1 MSRRRPIT
9 NIDDPRY
16 VRALAH
22 PLRVRILAILE
33 ERVASPAQIAP
44 LFDASLGVVSYHVR
58 TLERL
63 GLIEQVGQRQV
74 RGATQHFYRAL
85 ERPRISDEAWG
96 EATPIVKQAM
106 IGATIEQIH
115 QYVTN
120 SAGAGGFD
128 RGDAHITRTAL
139 RLDAKGWEQLARL
152 CRKLLEDVAKIEEGV
167 ARRQKR
173 AGVPEEDLESVGLVL
188 MMFEALRFS
197 DAAPD
202 VVPARR
208 SRAAR
213 GSSSRSAAARAT

>member
-1 MSRRRPIT
+1 MSRRKPIT

-44 LFDASLGVVSYHVR
+44 SFEASLGVVSYHVR
-58 TLERL
+58 TLEKL

-96 EATPIVKQAM
+96 NAAPIVKQAM

-128 RGDAHITRTAL
+128 RADAHITRTAL
-139 RLDAKGWEQLARL
+139 RLDAKGWEQLARR
-152 CRKLLEDVAKIEEGV
+152 CHKLLEDVAKIEEGV
-167 ARRQKR
+167 AKRQTR
-173 AGVPEEDLESVGLVL
+173 ANRSPEDLESVGLVL
-188 MMFEALRFS
+188 MMFQALRFS
-197 DAAPD
+197 DAAQD
-202 VVPARR
+202 TSADGR
-208 SRAAR
+208 
-213 GSSSRSAAARAT
+213 SRSAHRASAKSAAGKTS